1 MTSPQ
6 SIRDRLRNLARDRRL
21 DFQLALTTY
30 GIERTLHRLGLTA
43 RAGDFILEGAQLLR
57 QYLPEDAYR
66 ASRDGDLLARG
77 SHDLQNLRA
86 TIEEAAALD
95 LPDGLS
101 YDLATLTL
109 EEIREW
115 NQYTGARAKI
125 RATLA
130 GARIPIQLDI
140 AFGDATVPPPTTLQF
155 RTLLDQPPP
164 TLRGYAIE
172 TVIAEKLEA
181 ITSLGLIN
189 SRLKDYFD
197 LWFVAQ
203 HMAVDEARLQAAL
216 RATFE
221 HWAIATAYGRRKA
234 GYKAFAS
241 SRPARP
247 ERGGIYSPV
256 PYGGAERIRTS
267 ELLNAMLDGV
277 SRLRQPYF
285 AECVRG
291 GVDRISAAP
300 KTSRGWPKSG
310 SSGEVDTTVTQHSP
324 PAPASALWPLDNP
337 MRAWPHASA
346 IQQTPRAVPDGTRP
360 TGRS

>member
-109 EEIREW
+109 EEIREG

-125 RATLA
+125 SATLA

-221 HWAIATAYGRRKA
+221 RRGTELDASPAGLSPEYGGDPARQRQWNSFRHANGLEAPPLVETCSAILNAYGQALREA
-234 GYKAFAS
+234 GS
-241 SRPARP
+241 
-247 ERGGIYSPV
+247 
-256 PYGGAERIRTS
+256 
-267 ELLNAMLDGV
+267 
-277 SRLRQPYF
+277 
-285 AECVRG
+285 
-291 GVDRISAAP
+291 
-300 KTSRGWPKSG
+300 W
-310 SSGEVDTTVTQHSP
+310 
-324 PAPASALWPLDNP
+324 
-337 MRAWPHASA
+337 
-346 IQQTPRAVPDGTRP
+346 
-360 TGRS
+360 